1 MSDPVVSLFIFPN
14 PQVFRVGLALV
25 GFDQTALSIFWSLDR
40 GCKAQFIF
48 SIMAIWLCSGI
59 MYFRFYQDGYYVL
72 DSYLWFWCNQTCF
85 TFRWNEMMF

>member
-1 MSDPVVSLFIFPN
+1 MSDPVVFILFSN

-48 SIMAIWLCSGI
+48 SIMAIRLCTFVFIRMDI
-59 MYFRFYQDGYYVL
+59 MYLTLIYGFGVTKHVL
-72 DSYLWFWCNQTCF
+72 LSA
-85 TFRWNEMMF
+85 EMK